1 MKRHTLFKKILK
13 DNNFSSTAA
22 RSLIFDLL
30 AGASEPQSMHQLIE
44 GSKGKV
50 DRVSVY
56 RTIELFERLGIV
68 QRLHIGWKYKLELSE
83 MFLDHHHH
91 MTCLGCGCV
100 VPIKDETALEETI
113 ERLGKANN
121 FVLKS
126 HQLEIQG
133 YCKTCQVD
141 AI

>member
-1 MKRHTLFKKILK
+1 MKSHSLFQKILK
-13 DNNFSSTAA
+13 DNSFSNTNA
-22 RSLIFDLL
+22 RNLIFDLL
-30 AGASEPQSMHQLIE
+30 MKADKPQSMHQLIE
-44 GSKGKV
+44 GSKDKV

-83 MFLDHHHH
+83 VFLDHHHH
-91 MTCLGCGCV
+91 MTCLGCGRV
-100 VPIKDETALEETI
+100 VPIKDETALEEMI
-113 ERLGKANN
+113 ERLGRANN

-133 YCKTCQVD
+133 YCEKCQVD